1 MVVKKPGRKLIF
13 VTLLSDVTA
22 KGTDDARTFGKQ
34 SISYYKKWDLMT
46 GSCGVTNTKVKAALL
61 LFDMSRKKMIEIL
74 KNTP

>member
-34 SISYYKKWDLMT
+34 GISYYKKWDLMT

-74 KNTP
+74 KTTP